1 MSTLELNDGS
11 VELDDAG
18 HLQNFSQWSPEVA
31 RAMADLAGIEL
42 TDRHMKVI
50 EMIQAY
56 YQKHKAPPILTMVS
70 KQCDVPYKELH
81 GLFGKQPGKRA
92 ARLAGLPKTS
102 GCT

>member
-1 MSTLELNDGS
+1 MSTLELKDGN
-11 VELDDAG
+11 VELEDSG
-18 HLQNFSQWSPEVA
+18 HLKDFDQWSPQVA
-31 RAMADLAGIEL
+31 RAMAELDGVEL

-50 EMIQAY
+50 EMIRAY

-81 GLFGKQPGKRA
+81 GLFHKQPGKRA
-92 ARLAGLPKTS
+92 AKWAGLPKTS